1 MREVLSRAALVL
13 LAGACSDAGQGLSDD
28 ATLLGKCAFTDGNR
42 EHIEPGDIYLYLVT
56 ASGELEVAT
65 GTADVRDPLTDD
77 VPRQRD
83 VTRYPA
89 VEVSSTRIEY
99 GTHFIGIGSRDGTV
113 HVSIGT
119 AEGTDRAYPLCAFWA
134 P

>member
-1 MREVLSRAALVL
+1 MRELLSLAGLAL
-13 LAGACSDAGQGLSDD
+13 LAAACGDTGPGLSDD
-28 ATLLGKCAFTDGNR
+28 AALLGKCAFTDANR

-56 ASGELEVAT
+56 ARDELEVAT

-77 VPRQRD
+77 VPRQSD

-89 VEVSSTRIEY
+89 VEVSPTRIEY
-99 GTHFIGIGSRDGTV
+99 GTHFIAIGSRDGTV

-119 AEGTDRAYPLCAFWA
+119 ADGTDRAYPLCAFWA